1 MAHTMAEKIRF
12 MEMRANGYSFGKI
25 AAEMGISKPTLI
37 KWAVQYEDEIETL
50 AATELE
56 MVLDRHGLIRQQ
68 EAEAIAT
75 QLERVGKA
83 IEAQD
88 LNKLPLRDLLLMKN
102 NLEGKL
108 AEYVRASRIH
118 TGKDIP
124 RRAVWDPQEKTLPV
138 H

>member
-12 MEMRANGYSFGKI
+12 MEMRAGGYSFGKI

-108 AEYVRASRIH
+108 AEYVHASRIH
-118 TGKDIP
+118 TGTDMPKRNIFKP
-124 RRAVWDPQEKTLPV
+124 EEKTLPV